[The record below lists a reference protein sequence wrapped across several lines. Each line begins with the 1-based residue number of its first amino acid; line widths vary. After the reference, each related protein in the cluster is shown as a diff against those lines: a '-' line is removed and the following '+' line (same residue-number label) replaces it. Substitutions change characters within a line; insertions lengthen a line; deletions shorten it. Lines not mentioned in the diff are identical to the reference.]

1 MKLLEN
7 QNIKDINK
15 IFLTASG
22 GPFLKHKLSNLKR
35 VKPNEAIKHPKW
47 KMGKKIS
54 IDSATLMN
62 KMLEKIEA
70 QKLFSIEPNKI
81 EIIIHPESLVHA
93 VIELKNGLF
102 KFIYHNT
109 TMIIPLVNAIFDGH
123 VDIKEFIK
131 NEDKKS
137 NNIVFSSLNF
147 LKVDK
152 KRFPIIKLL
161 STINKYP
168 STPIIVNAAN
178 EILVDQFL
186 KSKLPFNLL

>member
-1 MKLLEN
+1 
-7 QNIKDINK
+7 
-15 IFLTASG
+15 
-22 GPFLKHKLSNLKR
+22 
-35 VKPNEAIKHPKW
+35 
-47 KMGKKIS
+47 
-54 IDSATLMN
+54 MN

-186 KSKLPFNLL
+186 KSKLPFNSFIGSFRTFWMIEIIGNML